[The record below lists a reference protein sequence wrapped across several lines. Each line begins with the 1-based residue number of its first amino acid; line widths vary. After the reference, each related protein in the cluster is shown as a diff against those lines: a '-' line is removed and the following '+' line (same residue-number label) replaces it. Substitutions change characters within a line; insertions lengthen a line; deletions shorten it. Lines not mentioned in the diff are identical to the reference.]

1 MADST
6 TPAATDHLVSSVRIW
21 IMAARLRTLP
31 AAVAPVLVGTALSAT
46 ERDLR
51 VGGFVAALL
60 GAIFIQVGTNLSN
73 DYSDARRGADA
84 EDRLGP
90 VRVTAGGL
98 VPPRQ
103 VLVATYVSFGLAVL
117 CGVYL
122 VWLAGPILL
131 AIGAAS
137 ILAGVLYTGG
147 PRPYGY
153 EGLGEVFVFL
163 FFGIV
168 AVTGSYY
175 VQAEQVTWEA
185 FVLAVPVGLLASAD
199 PRRQQRPRPRV
210 RPARRQAHAG
220 RTTRA
225 RARAYPV
232 RTHGLRR
239 LPDRAGAL
247 GGGVAVGMAAPA
259 PGAPAGGRLARA
271 HRPPPRRR
279 TDPQPRAGAHRDA
292 PARVLR
298 AAVGGAAVELMDVR
312 VATVTLTFADPMRT
326 AFGVLRKRELLL
338 LRLRDADGAVGWG
351 EAAALEAYDGVSQ
364 AKVRDAF
371 EAYEAILRDGDGN
384 PAADL
389 LERCRIVADVPQA
402 LAAVDLALWDLAG
415 NREGKPISELISDDP
430 ATEVRVNATIP
441 AQDRAHAAEQA
452 AAAASAGY
460 SCVKVKVGIGDDAGR
475 VAAVRAA
482 AGSQMELRLDANGAW
497 EVDEAVASIN
507 ALAPAGLE
515 LVEEPVHG
523 VHAMRQVRDRVA
535 VRVAMDETAGQPGSL
550 TAKVADAVCLKVS
563 RCGGISRLLAQA
575 ALVRASGADV
585 YLASTFDGPLGIA
598 AAVHCAAALKTTAA
612 CGLGTLELF
621 ADELTVLPVED
632 GAIAVPAQPGLGV

>member
-1 MADST
+1 
-6 TPAATDHLVSSVRIW
+6 
-21 IMAARLRTLP
+21 
-31 AAVAPVLVGTALSAT
+31 
-46 ERDLR
+46 
-51 VGGFVAALL
+51 
-60 GAIFIQVGTNLSN
+60 
-73 DYSDARRGADA
+73 
-84 EDRLGP
+84 
-90 VRVTAGGL
+90 
-98 VPPRQ
+98 
-103 VLVATYVSFGLAVL
+103 
-117 CGVYL
+117 
-122 VWLAGPILL
+122 
-131 AIGAAS
+131 
-137 ILAGVLYTGG
+137 
-147 PRPYGY
+147 
-153 EGLGEVFVFL
+153 
-163 FFGIV
+163 
-168 AVTGSYY
+168 
-175 VQAEQVTWEA
+175 
-185 FVLAVPVGLLASAD
+185 
-199 PRRQQRPRPRV
+199 
-210 RPARRQAHAG
+210 
-220 RTTRA
+220 
-225 RARAYPV
+225 
-232 RTHGLRR
+232 
-239 LPDRAGAL
+239 
-247 GGGVAVGMAAPA
+247 
-259 PGAPAGGRLARA
+259 
-271 HRPPPRRR
+271 
-279 TDPQPRAGAHRDA
+279 
-292 PARVLR
+292 
-298 AAVGGAAVELMDVR
+298 MDVR

-326 AFGVLRKRELLL
+326 AFGILRERELLL

-351 EAAALEAYDGVSQ
+351 EAARARGLRRRLARPRCATPSRPTRRSC
-364 AKVRDAF
+364 ATAT
-371 EAYEAILRDGDGN
+371 AI

-441 AQDRAHAAEQA
+441 AEDRAHAAEQA
-452 AAAASAGY
+452 AAAARAGY